1 MVKESCALTLAR
13 KFKLKTLA
21 KVFEKFGKDLG
32 YKVNADTRI
41 SFIEIRYTRASNIAK
56 VVNIRQNP
64 LKSIDKVWNAEFTKS
79 KLGAT
84 CVICDSS
91 ENVEMH
97 HVRQI
102 KDMKNPNNKL
112 DFYTRQMAAIHRKQ
126 VPLCRFQHNGLH
138 NRYLNK

>member
-64 LKSIDKVWNAEFTKS
+64 LKSIDKVWNAKFTKS
-79 KLGAT
+79 KR
-84 CVICDSS
+84 
-91 ENVEMH
+91 H
-97 HVRQI
+97 
-102 KDMKNPNNKL
+102 
-112 DFYTRQMAAIHRKQ
+112 
-126 VPLCRFQHNGLH
+126 LCNM
-138 NRYLNK
+138 